1 MKISQSLWYNTQVT
15 MSSDDKILKALEDLK
30 EGQKALNSKVDTL
43 EHGQKALQADV
54 TAMKGEV
61 EKIPAIEKQ
70 LEQQGKILNAVMANT
85 ATLLEEHSAQ
95 RMDIRS
101 LHTDMQSLHAEVHAS
116 KEEVKAEIRAARA
129 DAVAPHQTVVR

>member
-1 MKISQSLWYNTQVT
+1 
-15 MSSDDKILKALEDLK
+15 
-30 EGQKALNSKVDTL
+30 
-43 EHGQKALQADV
+43 
-54 TAMKGEV
+54 MKGEA

-101 LHTDMQSLHAEVHAS
+101 LHTDMQSLHSEVHAS

-129 DAVAPHQTVVR
+129 DVKRDNIDFPIGDFSPPEGRLARGFKPPAFSRFLFQSAVKSAESF